1 MEMFANA
8 LASAALAVRGKTAN
22 KPNTITTASRVDMSF
37 LKWYS

>member
-8 LASAALAVRGKTAN
+8 LPDDALAVSGKTAN

-37 LKWYS
+37 